1 MGGPAP
7 GVYGEE
13 GGELVVYAEDGAE
26 AGHASWQEGESFSLP
41 LDPGTYRLVA
51 SSGDAHCSDQTV
63 AVVADQF
70 ASVEIRCDVI

>member
-1 MGGPAP
+1 MGGPFP

-13 GGELVVYAEDGAE
+13 GGELVVYAQDGAE